1 MGVPLFGP
9 RFGGALLF
17 HCYDGDSIMLDVTEN
32 TTLQRAKAGAESK
45 NVKFTISVSPK
56 SAEALQELKE
66 ITDASTDSEVFRN
79 ALRIHIMLI
88 RAHLD
93 GKELYVKDTKNGQTA
108 MIPVTLFAP
117 E

>member
-1 MGVPLFGP
+1 
-9 RFGGALLF
+9 
-17 HCYDGDSIMLDVTEN
+17 MLDVTDN
-32 TTLQRAKAGAESK
+32 PALQRKKDANDNK

-66 ITDASTDSEVFRN
+66 LTDASTDSEVFRN
-79 ALRIHIMLI
+79 ALRIHLMLVK
-88 RAHLD
+88 AHMD
-93 GKELYVKDTKNGQTA
+93 KKQLYVQDMANGQAA